1 MKQYAFQIV
10 QTLREHG
17 FAAYW
22 VGGCVR
28 DMLMD
33 AKPGD
38 YDIVTNAAP
47 EEVARIFKRTV
58 PVGAQFGV
66 ILVVIKGIKFEVAQ
80 FRNIAGD
87 NVEAWLREDVQHR
100 DLTINGMAYDPL
112 TEQMFDYVGGQEDIR
127 RKIIRGIGEPRDR
140 FLEDRLRMMRAI
152 RFAVR
157 FGYELDPATF
167 AAIQELAPDI
177 HRVSVERVREEL
189 LKILTSPQAD
199 RGVRLLDDSGL
210 LALILPEVAAL
221 KGVTQPPEFHPEGDV
236 FTHTLLMLQQMKHP
250 SPELAL
256 ATLLHDVGKPAT
268 RTVTD
273 RIRFHQHELVGADIA
288 EEICLRLKFSTD
300 AIEKI
305 TTLVREHQKF
315 SHAQEM
321 KTSTLKRFLRQQHFA
336 DLLELH
342 RLDRLSSY
350 RQLESYYFCK
360 AKLKEFAH
368 EKIHPPRLI
377 SGDDLVKLGFA
388 PGPVFKQ
395 VLEEVE
401 DAQLEGTITT
411 REQALEFVKNFRAT
425 QLSDILKMSDSFPIV
440 YDDTH
445 KNSRHF
451 SGHDRTKSLITRKTR

>member
-1 MKQYAFQIV
+1 MPEAHDLMKQYALRILK
-10 QTLREHG
+10 TLREHG

-28 DMLMD
+28 DMLMN
-33 AKPGD
+33 ATPGD

-47 EEVARIFKRTV
+47 EQVARIFKRTV

-66 ILVVIKGIKFEVAQ
+66 ILVVFNGIKFEIAQ
-80 FRNIAGD
+80 FRNMAGMTE
-87 NVEAWLREDVQHR
+87 VEAWLREDVQHR

-112 TEQMFDYVGGQEDIR
+112 AEQIFDYVGGQEDIR

-140 FLEDRLRMMRAI
+140 FLEDRLRMLRAI

-157 FGYELDPATF
+157 FGYELDPATY

-177 HRVSVERVREEL
+177 QQVSVERIREEL

-210 LALILPEVAAL
+210 LHEILPEVVAL

-236 FTHTLLMLQQMKHP
+236 FTHTLLALQQMQQP

-256 ATLLHDVGKPAT
+256 AVLLHDVGKPAT

-273 RIRFHQHELVGADIA
+273 RIRFHQHELVGA
-288 EEICLRLKFSTD
+288 EMTERICSRLKFSAD
-300 AIEKI
+300 ATEKI
-305 TTLVREHQKF
+305 TALVREHQKF
-315 SHAQEM
+315 SHAPEM
-321 KTSTLKRFLRQQHFA
+321 KTSTLKRFLRQEHFA
-336 DLLELH
+336 DMLELH
-342 RLDRLSSY
+342 RLDRLSAQRPLDTY
-350 RQLESYYFCK
+350 HFCLE
-360 AKLKEFAH
+360 KLNEFAH

-388 PGPVFKQ
+388 PGPVFKR
-395 VLEEVE
+395 VLESLE
-401 DAQLEGTITT
+401 DAQLEGTVTY
-411 REQALEFVKNFRAT
+411 REQAIEFVKDLQTTGIN
-425 QLSDILKMSDSFPIV
+425 
-440 YDDTH
+440 
-445 KNSRHF
+445 
-451 SGHDRTKSLITRKTR
+451 G

>member
-1 MKQYAFQIV
+1 
-10 QTLREHG
+10 
-17 FAAYW
+17 
-22 VGGCVR
+22 
-28 DMLMD
+28 MLMD

-47 EEVARIFKRTV
+47 EQVARIFKRTV

-66 ILVVIKGIKFEVAQ
+66 ILVVIKGVKFEVAQ
-80 FRNIAGD
+80 FRNISGD
-87 NVEAWLREDVQHR
+87 SVEAWLREDVQHR

-112 TEQMFDYVGGQEDIR
+112 TEQIFDYVGGQEDIQR
-127 RKIIRGIGEPRDR
+127 RIIRGIGEPRDR
-140 FLEDRLRMMRAI
+140 FLEDRLRMLRAI

-177 HRVSVERVREEL
+177 QEVSVERIREEL
-189 LKILTSPQAD
+189 LKILTSPQAE
-199 RGVRLLDDSGL
+199 RGVRLLDDSGML
-210 LALILPEVAAL
+210 PLILPEVAAL

-236 FTHTLLMLQQMKHP
+236 FTHTLLMLRQMKHP
-250 SPELAL
+250 SPELAM

-288 EEICLRLKFSTD
+288 ENICLRLKFSTD

-321 KTSTLKRFLRQQHFA
+321 KTSTLKRFLRQKHFA

-342 RLDRLSSY
+342 RLDRMSSY
-350 RQLESYYFCK
+350 RQLESYHFCK

-368 EKIHPPRLI
+368 DNIHPPRLI

-388 PGPVFKQ
+388 PGPVFKR
-395 VLEEVE
+395 VLEAVE
-401 DAQLEGTITT
+401 DAQLEGTVTT
-411 REQALEFVKNFRAT
+411 REQALAYAKEFQAT
-425 QLSDILKMSDSFPIV
+425 GISM
-440 YDDTH
+440 
-445 KNSRHF
+445 
-451 SGHDRTKSLITRKTR
+451 